1 MPKIRQRVGKEI
13 FNIMNKFPFLALVA
27 IMLIISFGSCETR
40 LQSLEITP
48 SSKTMYVGE
57 TVEVCAY
64 NHDGAIQWTSTNSF
78 VAADIFEGSIANPTQ
93 IKAKHIG
100 TTTIQAEVL
109 YGVNKGLI
117 GFCEIT
123 VVPKYNY
130 YNEPIFAWG
139 KSKSYIKSKLGVPDY
154 QEPNIIAYVVNQ
166 TRNIFMY
173 YMFTNDKLTSVVV
186 MADSNKTDNV
196 YNFIEER
203 YQPYTGEYNGYWGDA
218 LEIEDAQILVDVEL
232 DIVGGGYHT
241 ITYME
246 NYF

>member
-1 MPKIRQRVGKEI
+1 
-13 FNIMNKFPFLALVA
+13 MNKIYFY
-27 IMLIISFGSCETR
+27 LIVLICTTTISSCETR

-78 VAADIFEGSIANPTQ
+78 VAADIFEGSIANPTE

-154 QEPNIIAYVVNQ
+154 QEPNIIAYMVNQ
-166 TRNIFMY
+166 TLNIAMY
-173 YMFTNDKLTSVVV
+173 YIFTNDKLSSIIV
-186 MADSNKTDNV
+186 MADSEKTGGIM
-196 YNFIEER
+196 NFIEER
-203 YQPYTGEYNGYWGDA
+203 YQSYGEEHDNLRGDA
-218 LEIEDAQILVDVEL
+218 LTIEEAQVLVDVEF
-232 DIVGGGYHT
+232 DIVGCGYHT
-241 ITYME
+241 ITYMA
-246 NYF
+246 NYL